1 MLAASAF
8 RFDQRFLRAVKPNE
22 NLSSR
27 LYDPNFDHGI
37 IPRKPLASPSP
48 RRLRTYTRSPRFCG
62 AARLNCPWNF
72 AAVSRLCRDFRETFV
87 KNRSLFLAW
96 WWRRVTRS
104 FAEEIL
110 KSWRGDGFLLRVNV
124 KLQVEW
130 DTIVGN
136 GIRPNQSNCFF
147 LFFPFFFCTLLARNF
162 SFESHL
168 RRKISILWTD
178 KFVNIYI
185 YLFFKQHFI
194 RNTKVFVSYIFST
207 SV

>member
-48 RRLRTYTRSPRFCG
+48 RRSRTYTRSPRFCG

-147 LFFPFFFCTLLARNF
+147 LFFPFFFFVLYWREISVSNLISEERFLFFERINLL
-162 SFESHL
+162 
-168 RRKISILWTD
+168 
-178 KFVNIYI
+178 IYI
-185 YLFFKQHFI
+185 YIYFLSNI
-194 RNTKVFVSYIFST
+194 L
-207 SV
+207 